1 MDTPQNEFSHS
12 SESQKTGFYLM
23 VSIILGTGIYFLAQ
37 GIAQLWQ

>member
-1 MDTPQNEFSHS
+1 MDTPHNEFPHPTK
-12 SESQKTGFYLM
+12 SQKTGYYLM